1 MPVYVPPGTIR
12 NFGAFDKDIPVYTKQ
27 VNGYTVLARPPK
39 KKNLG
44 SLVMFELIDL
54 IVLGGVSEMAIAS
67 KAAAAGV
74 VVAEIAE
81 LVTEYVKLQSLGTD
95 IAKTAESVSRAE
107 RIMAMAMKGTE
118 VVGTKGARVAEVA
131 TEMFPRTAR
140 LIAEHGTI
148 ENASI
153 AYKIYDK
160 TKTGLDLLNKATEK
174 QESAG
179 DYFYKQ
185 TQIQKERVKKWRKEE
200 QANFSQPTFTDEE
213 KLANEKRQAD
223 IDEQN
228 KLLAMQLT
236 GRDKNWN
243 YIYPS
248 KNDVNKGITPTNTP
262 TTTSSN
268 KSSKTTSNVP
278 ITSNTAI
285 THIATKKS
293 SVNNW
298 IDNRD
303 YNNFDFNNQTPSV
316 NQDWLQVNQN
326 NVENIDGEK
335 LQNYVEN
342 K

>member
-1 MPVYVPPGTIR
+1 
-12 NFGAFDKDIPVYTKQ
+12 
-27 VNGYTVLARPPK
+27 
-39 KKNLG
+39 
-44 SLVMFELIDL
+44 
-54 IVLGGVSEMAIAS
+54 
-67 KAAAAGV
+67 
-74 VVAEIAE
+74 
-81 LVTEYVKLQSLGTD
+81 
-95 IAKTAESVSRAE
+95 
-107 RIMAMAMKGTE
+107 MKGAE

-160 TKTGLDLLNKATEK
+160 TKTGLDLLNKATAK
-174 QESAG
+174 
-179 DYFYKQ
+179 DYFYELD
-185 TQIQKERVKKWRKEE
+185 QIQYEREKKWREE
-200 QANFSQPTFTDEE
+200 EKANFSQPTFTDEE

-236 GRDKNWN
+236 GRNKNWN

-248 KNDVNKGITPTNTP
+248 KNDVNKGITSTTTP
-262 TTTSSN
+262 TTTSATTSSN